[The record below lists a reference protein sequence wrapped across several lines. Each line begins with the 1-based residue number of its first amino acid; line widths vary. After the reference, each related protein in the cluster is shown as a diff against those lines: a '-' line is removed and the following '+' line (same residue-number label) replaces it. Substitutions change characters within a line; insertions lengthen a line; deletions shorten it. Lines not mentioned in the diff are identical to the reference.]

1 MYSYIYILRH
11 IYVVRVFT
19 RVYELKMQQD
29 TFRNFQK
36 KILSV
41 DLRKK
46 LLLDWKKRLAVE
58 SDTSDGCTKKVYV
71 RIGL

>member
-1 MYSYIYILRH
+1 
-11 IYVVRVFT
+11 
-19 RVYELKMQQD
+19 MQQD